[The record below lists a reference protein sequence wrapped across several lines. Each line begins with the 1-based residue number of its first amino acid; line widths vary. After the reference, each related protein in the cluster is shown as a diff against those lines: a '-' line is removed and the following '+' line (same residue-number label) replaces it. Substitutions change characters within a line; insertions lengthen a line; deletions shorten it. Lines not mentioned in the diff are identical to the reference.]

1 MVPKLVA
8 HRGFM
13 QDYPENSLPGIEAAL
28 NAGACMVEFDVQ
40 MCADKQLVVL
50 HDNGLNRTAGI
61 NRNVFDLSLQEL
73 SGISVHEPL
82 RLGGKYSNIMVP
94 TLVQAMELVKQ
105 FPDVTAFVEI
115 KDESLEHWGLEFV
128 MQTLLKQLQPYAQQ
142 SVIISYNFNAL
153 KHAKQHSQFATGWVL
168 KDFDLVH
175 YQLADQLEPE
185 YLICNHTKI
194 PDDREPWKG
203 PWSWMLYDI
212 SMPELALYWASRGVS
227 LIETGD
233 IGAMLQDKTLHEM
246 ACG

>member
-50 HDNGLNRTAGI
+50 HDSDLNRTAGI
-61 NRNVFDLSLQEL
+61 KNSVFDLSSQAL
-73 SGISVHEPL
+73 SEISIHEPL
-82 RLGGKYSNIMVP
+82 RLGDKYLNSSVP
-94 TLVQAMELVKQ
+94 SLQQVMELVARY
-105 FPDVTAFVEI
+105 PGVTAFVEI
-115 KDESLEHWGLEFV
+115 KHESLEQWGLELV
-128 MQTLLKQLQPYAQQ
+128 MDALLKQLQSYAGQ

-153 KHAKQHSQFATGWVL
+153 KYVKQHSQFRVGWVL
-168 KDFDLVH
+168 NAFDLVH

-185 YLICNHTKI
+185 YLICNHRKI

-203 PWSWMLYDI
+203 SWLWMLYDI
-212 SMPELALYWASRGVS
+212 CIPELALYWANRGVA
-227 LIETGD
+227 LIETAN
-233 IGAMLQDKTLHEM
+233 IGAMLQDKTLQEM
-246 ACG
+246 SCG